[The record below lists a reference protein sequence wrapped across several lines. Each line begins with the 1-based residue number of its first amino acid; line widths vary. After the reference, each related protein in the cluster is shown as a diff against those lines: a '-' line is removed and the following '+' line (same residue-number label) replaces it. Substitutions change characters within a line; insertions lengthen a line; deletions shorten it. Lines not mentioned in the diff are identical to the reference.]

1 MDINKTQINPLTG
14 ISALLIT
21 FVIGSF
27 LYSGSPAVEFAVIA
41 AGLAVSSLGVLRICA
56 NCGLRVIVCFAA
68 GILFAFSPY
77 MTQLAILNPYA
88 PLIAAA
94 GIWALIPWVGS
105 MTKEHGVLGLSFVLI
120 ALPGAVFA
128 ALFTLLANPQAMDA
142 IGVNTCFPLP
152 VSEPPYPVLAGL
164 SEMEYAGKIPV
175 AASYLMLLFAIP
187 GLFRLN
193 LETALVCIIA
203 AVLTVPAFDKP
214 FFDIP
219 PAIWAIYPILAI
231 SILSANGVGIL
242 ADFFETRR
250 RIRPIWIFIV
260 PILEVLALAY
270 IMTY

>member
-14 ISALLIT
+14 ISSLLTT
-21 FVIGSF
+21 FLIGSF

-41 AGLAVSSLGVLRICA
+41 AGLAISSLGVLRICA
-56 NCGLRVIVCFAA
+56 NCGLSVIVCFAA
-68 GILFAFSPY
+68 GILFAFSPF

-105 MTKEHGVLGLSFVLI
+105 MAKEHGVLGLSFVLI
-120 ALPGAVFA
+120 ALPAAIFA
-128 ALFTLLANPQAMDA
+128 AIFTLLASPQAMDA
-142 IGVNTCFPLP
+142 VGMNTCFPLP
-152 VSEPPYPVLAGL
+152 VSEPPYPAFVRLG
-164 SEMEYAGKIPV
+164 EMEYAGKIPV
-175 AASYLMLLFAIP
+175 AASWLMLFFAIV

-193 LETALVCIIA
+193 LETTLACIIA
-203 AVLTVPAFDKP
+203 AVLAVPAFDKS

-231 SILSANGVGIL
+231 SILAANGVGLL
-242 ADFFETRR
+242 ADLSEHRYH
-250 RIRPIWIFIV
+250 IRPIWIFIV
-260 PILEVLALAY
+260 PILEVLAIAY